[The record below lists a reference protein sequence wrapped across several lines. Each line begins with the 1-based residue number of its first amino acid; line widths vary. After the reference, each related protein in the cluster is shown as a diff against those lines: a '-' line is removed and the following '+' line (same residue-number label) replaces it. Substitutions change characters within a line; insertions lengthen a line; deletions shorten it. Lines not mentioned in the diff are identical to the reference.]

1 MGTRMTKSLQDLR
14 REIENDGWV
23 EAGRGTEP
31 WAFKYEGS
39 ASG

>member
-1 MGTRMTKSLQDLR
+1 MTKSLQDLH

-23 EAGRGTEP
+23 EAGRGAEP
-31 WAFKYEGS
+31 WALEYERP